1 MDTFDSV
8 KEEAVKAV
16 EEAKDLSGL
25 QEARITW
32 LGKKGKIQGLM
43 AEMKNLPKEE
53 KPAFGQKVNGLKKT
67 VSELIE
73 ERQKVLQAEA
83 LKQRLQSEKI
93 DITLDGEKMER
104 GTIHPW
110 KIFSSAWATR

>member
-73 ERQKVLQAEA
+73 ERQKVQESINAQKQKDFELYHGSFSRSVFRADDIRLLQGVQ
-83 LKQRLQSEKI
+83 QR
-93 DITLDGEKMER
+93 
-104 GTIHPW
+104 
-110 KIFSSAWATR
+110 